1 MLMARMIQHLERR
14 LMLTGVCLVLLFAM
28 TGCSAF
34 QSNSY
39 LAENEPAVSS
49 AAIASVDGHFVAEPF
64 SLVAADSVGLAT
76 FGFEVAMWAEKP
88 SEEALA
94 QQD

>member
-1 MLMARMIQHLERR
+1 MARFIQHLERR
-14 LMLTGVCLVLLFAM
+14 LILTGFCLVLLFAM
-28 TGCSAF
+28 TGCSVF

-39 LAENEPAVSS
+39 LVETEPAVSPS
-49 AAIASVDGHFVAEPF
+49 AVASVDGRFVAEPF

-76 FGFEVAMWAEKP
+76 FGFEVAMWSEMP

-94 QQD
+94 HQN